1 MRRLRR
7 RNWRIYL
14 AAFRCAASEAS
25 RFLAASA
32 RRSAPSRAMV
42 RSAERR
48 SFRLCFDDACFD
60 DGCFAAVMT
69 RPFLSSYGRAQ
80 ARCSGASFLLM
91 ATLKRDEYFLPEP
104 SQLVPL
110 ANSTSMK
117 PGQVLSSR
125 DKLTTNAWRQDG
137 TSFPHTKK
145 VRKLVPSH
153 VPAVKEAIGIAP
165 RLSGAPRF
173 PFYRSWP

>member
-1 MRRLRR
+1 MDLIAIRARAAAE
-7 RNWRIYL
+7 L
-14 AAFRCAASEAS
+14 ALVPGSARGNGDRPSKLTHPASAFRCAASDAS

-32 RRSAPSRAMV
+32 SRSALSRAMV
-42 RSAERR
+42 RSAEPR

-69 RPFLSSYGRAQ
+69 RPFLSNYGRAQ

-91 ATLKRDEYFLPEP
+91 AALKWDEYFLPE
-104 SQLVPL
+104 LVPL

-145 VRKLVPSH
+145 CGNWSRRMSRQSRKP
-153 VPAVKEAIGIAP
+153 
-165 RLSGAPRF
+165 
-173 PFYRSWP
+173 